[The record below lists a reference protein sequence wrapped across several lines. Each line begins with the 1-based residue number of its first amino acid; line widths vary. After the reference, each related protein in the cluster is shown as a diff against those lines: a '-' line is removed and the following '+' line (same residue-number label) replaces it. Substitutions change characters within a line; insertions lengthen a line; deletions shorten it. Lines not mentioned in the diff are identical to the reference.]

1 MKCDKCNS
9 PAVIHQRYS
18 GMHLCKGH
26 FKDDVERK
34 IKSVIRRHRMI
45 EKNDTIAVALS
56 GGKDSIVTLHIL
68 DSLFGR
74 RPDIQLT
81 AIIVDEGIKGYRAK
95 TIETAKEV
103 CKAIGMPL
111 TIVSFAEKYGATLD
125 EMMGQGTGPMPCS
138 LCGVFRR
145 ILLNKTA
152 KALGA
157 TKVAT
162 GHNLD
167 DEAQAVLLNLL
178 RGDVDR
184 LARLVPARVQPG
196 LIPRIKPLRNVPEK
210 EVGLYAL
217 LDELPIN
224 FDECPYAGR
233 SMREEIREMLNDFE
247 VKHPGTKYA
256 LMRSFEKM
264 SEMLGREWVQA
275 DLLQC
280 GICGEPTTNNTCQA
294 CKLLEMLELQR
305 SYNSHSIH
313 L

>member
-9 PAVIHQRYS
+9 PAIIHQRYS
-18 GMHLCKGH
+18 GMHLCKDH

-34 IKSVIRRHRMI
+34 IKGTIRRHGMI

-56 GGKDSIVTLHIL
+56 GGKDSIVALYIL
-68 DSLFGR
+68 NSLFGE

-81 AIIVDEGIKGYRAK
+81 AISIDEGIKGYRAK
-95 TIETAKEV
+95 TIKTAKEV
-103 CKAIGMPL
+103 CKAIGIPH
-111 TIVSFAEKYGATLD
+111 TIISFAEKFGATLN
-125 EMMGQGTGPMPCS
+125 EMMKQGTGLTPCS

-152 KALGA
+152 KTLGA

-184 LARLVPARVQPG
+184 LARLLPARVQPG

-224 FDECPYAGR
+224 LDECPYTGR
-233 SMREEIREMLNDFE
+233 SMRGEIREMLNDFE

-256 LMRSFEKM
+256 LMRSFDKI
-264 SEMLGREWVQA
+264 SGVLRREWIQA

-280 GICGEPTTNNTCQA
+280 GICGEPTTNNVCRA
-294 CKLLEMLELQR
+294 CKLLKML
-305 SYNSHSIH
+305 S
-313 L
+313 